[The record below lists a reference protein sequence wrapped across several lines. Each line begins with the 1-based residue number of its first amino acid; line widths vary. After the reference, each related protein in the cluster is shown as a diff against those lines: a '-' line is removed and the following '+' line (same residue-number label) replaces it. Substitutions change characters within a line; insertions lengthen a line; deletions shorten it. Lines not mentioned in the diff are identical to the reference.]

1 MDYIWYPTHAAF
13 RPNRIRVTRLQQVN
27 EILSIS
33 FLLIE
38 IKTPKSVVFLD
49 ARKNKVHTL
58 PENGKL
64 HKLPKLQLSGLHC
77 LTLTTLDRQ
86 FFSISS
92 QTHTHTVYNDYLA
105 EGHKITAR
113 PASENQSTAFLKCK
127 SNRSE

>member
-92 QTHTHTVYNDYLA
+92 QTHTHTQC
-105 EGHKITAR
+105 IMII
-113 PASENQSTAFLKCK
+113 
-127 SNRSE
+127 